1 MADNILVIISSGEE
15 AAGKA
20 MTGMRFAYNAAK
32 NKWLNDVRI
41 ILFGPSEKLA
51 TTNQEFASM
60 LKDAIKDG
68 IIPNAC
74 SGVATKENITEK
86 LVSLGL
92 SVDPIGPI
100 VSSYIKKG
108 YEVITF

>member
-1 MADNILVIISSGEE
+1 MAENLLVIISSGEE
-15 AAGKA
+15 APAKA
-20 MTGMRFAYNAAK
+20 MTGLNFAYNAAK
-32 NKWLNDVRI
+32 NKWMNDVKI

-51 TTNQEFASM
+51 TTNKDFESR
-60 LKDAIKDG
+60 LRDAIKEG

-74 SGVATKENITEK
+74 SNIAGRENITEK
-86 LVSLGL
+86 LQTIGV

-100 VSSYIKKG
+100 LTSYVKKG